1 MSDAPEMIEVP
12 TDIEQPEMIGIPID
26 ELKTLK
32 SLADALSTQNKLTLE
47 GQGQIVETLRALIV
61 ELGKQ
66 ETIVIPASNVTMKAS
81 DVIPNIS
88 VPPAQ
93 VTVIEREG
101 EKKVSVTIKRDRS
114 GVITGFEGTIK

>member
-1 MSDAPEMIEVP
+1 MNDAPEMVEVP
-12 TDIEQPEMIGIPID
+12 RDIEQSEMIGIPID

-32 SLADALSTQNKLTLE
+32 NLADALSTQNNLTLQ
-47 GQGQIVETLRALIV
+47 GQEQIVETLRALIV

-66 ETIVIPASNVTMKAS
+66 ETIVIPPSNVTMKAS

-93 VTVIEREG
+93 ITVIEREG